1 MVLEIARRILGDT
14 QNLKRVGENYAG
26 ESDPVSVQ
34 IAGAD
39 PQMMAETVKQSMIK
53 HLAELRNQ
61 PVTQLL
67 DARQARLRGFGVFGN
82 A

>member
-1 MVLEIARRILGDT
+1 MAARIATRRRWP
-14 QNLKRVGENYAG
+14 KA
-26 ESDPVSVQ
+26 
-34 IAGAD
+34 
-39 PQMMAETVKQSMIK
+39 VKQSMIK

-67 DARQARLRGFGVFGN
+67 DARQARLRGFGAFHD